1 MNEEKDKLAGHEDDL
16 VSKKEKK
23 KKKKGNRRKKKKN
36 GEEDANEKEGKND
49 KKTTISSD
57 QFIINGNYNLIKMLG
72 FGAFGEIHLAYDT
85 SLKVLRAIKF
95 EIATHKNPQLKH
107 EHSILEQLNK
117 PDNNNPISSD
127 GIIGIPKVYL
137 FDRMENKYNYMVMDF
152 LGPSLSDLFQF
163 KEKSFSI
170 ETVLMLGIQMLTR
183 IEFIHEKG
191 FIHRDIKPENFV
203 IGLNE
208 RSNIVHII
216 DFGLSKRYK
225 DKNTGQHIPYRENR
239 HLVGTV
245 RYASINAHLGIEQ
258 SRRDDI
264 ESIGYVLAY
273 FYLGRLPWQ
282 SKMDKGKPPVNKIME
297 KKLITP
303 PEILCKK
310 MPMEFSYYFHYCK
323 NLKFEDRPDYTTLK
337 CLFADLLASR
347 INIEDEF
354 IFDWFD
360 DDNVFKNRKEKE
372 LEGSGKSDNLI
383 GKSDI
388 KEKSEKEEEEN
399 NEDNKEE
406 NNNKNLID
414 IPGDNNENDNNS
426 NDNNNNNN
434 NDYVTPGGDAN
445 DNNDNNDNKEPIS
458 IFAPTN
464 KGENENDDNNNN
476 NQKVNSLNANQN
488 NLENISIDSSQKKA
502 YNNVAENFLNKI
514 GKNDNNDE
522 EKKDEDIIHLKNA
535 NKDNESK
542 ESVSESE
549 SDSEKQKKKNKEKNE
564 KGSKKSSDSNYGIL
578 KSSRSS
584 KEKKEKEKD
593 DVALNVDDK
602 KNDDD

>member
-1 MNEEKDKLAGHEDDL
+1 MNEEKDKLTGREEDG
-16 VSKKEKK
+16 VKKEKK
-23 KKKKGNRRKKKKN
+23 KKKGKRHKKHKKN
-36 GEEDANEKEGKND
+36 REEDSNEKEGKND
-49 KKTTISSD
+49 NKKSTLSND

-127 GIIGIPKVYL
+127 GVLGIPKVYL

-163 KEKSFSI
+163 KEKSFSL
-170 ETVLMLGIQMLTR
+170 ETTLMLGIQMLTR

-208 RSNIVHII
+208 KSNIVHII

-264 ESIGYVLAY
+264 ESIGYVIAY

-282 SKMDKGKPPVNKIME
+282 SKLDKGKPPVNKIME

-347 INIEDEF
+347 VNIDEEF
-354 IFDWFD
+354 IYDWFD
-360 DDNVFKNRKEKE
+360 DENIYKKKKEKE

-383 GKSDI
+383 EKSDI
-388 KEKSEKEEEEN
+388 KEKDEEKEEDEKPPET
-399 NEDNKEE
+399 
-406 NNNKNLID
+406 KNLID
-414 IPGDNNENDNNS
+414 IPEENKNENNEDF
-426 NDNNNNNN
+426 
-434 NDYVTPGGDAN
+434 VTPGGD
-445 DNNDNNDNKEPIS
+445 DVNNNNQNNNENKEPIS
-458 IFAPTN
+458 IFAPTKNGDENNNSN
-464 KGENENDDNNNN
+464 KMNEYNIDNNNKQIVDKDAENYINNNN
-476 NQKVNSLNANQN
+476 NNNEEVNNPNNENSNKPNQSGEVIK
-488 NLENISIDSSQKKA
+488 LQSVIKEND
-502 YNNVAENFLNKI
+502 
-514 GKNDNNDE
+514 G
-522 EKKDEDIIHLKNA
+522 
-535 NKDNESK
+535 K

-549 SDSEKQKKKNKEKNE
+549 SEDTERINKDKKKN
-564 KGSKKSSDSNYGIL
+564 GSKKSSDSNYGII
-578 KSSRSS
+578 KSSGSS
-584 KEKKEKEKD
+584 KEK
-593 DVALNVDDK
+593 DVAVNVNEGNAGGKQDAELIEDE
-602 KNDDD
+602 KN

>member
-1 MNEEKDKLAGHEDDL
+1 MNEEKDKITGRDDDG

-23 KKKKGNRRKKKKN
+23 KKKKGKHKRHRKK
-36 GEEDANEKEGKND
+36 GEDDSNEKEGKND
-49 KKTTISSD
+49 NKKSTLSSD

-95 EIATHKNPQLKH
+95 EIASHKNPQLKH

-163 KEKSFSI
+163 KDKSFSL

-360 DDNVFKNRKEKE
+360 DSNFFKNKKEKE
-372 LEGSGKSDNLI
+372 LEGSNKSDNLI
-383 GKSDI
+383 EKSDI
-388 KEKSEKEEEEN
+388 KEKSEKEEDENKDEN
-399 NEDNKEE
+399 NEEKKD
-406 NNNKNLID
+406 L
-414 IPGDNNENDNNS
+414 
-426 NDNNNNNN
+426 NDNNNNEDNN
-434 NDYVTPGGDAN
+434 NKDYITPGGDDVNDGN
-445 DNNDNNDNKEPIS
+445 DNGENKEPIS

-464 KGENENDDNNNN
+464 KGNENNNNDNNN
-476 NQKVNSLNANQN
+476 VNSLTENKN
-488 NLENISIDSSQKKA
+488 NLEDISIDSAQKKV
-502 YNNVAENFLNKI
+502 YNNYAENFLNKI
-514 GKNDNNDE
+514 GKNDNNE
-522 EKKDEDIIHLKNA
+522 EKKNDDEEVIKLKKADNDS
-535 NKDNESK
+535 KDSI
-542 ESVSESE
+542 SESE
-549 SDSEKQKKKNKEKNE
+549 SDTERQKKKEKEKN
-564 KGSKKSSDSNYGIL
+564 GSKKSSDSNYGIL
-578 KSSRSS
+578 KSSGSS
-584 KEKKEKEKD
+584 KEKKEKD
-593 DVALNVDDK
+593 DVVLNVDEK
-602 KNDDD
+602 KEEDD

>member
-1 MNEEKDKLAGHEDDL
+1 MNEEKDKLTGREEDG
-16 VSKKEKK
+16 VKKEKK
-23 KKKKGNRRKKKKN
+23 KKKGKRHKKHKKK
-36 GEEDANEKEGKND
+36 GEDDSNEKEGKND
-49 KKTTISSD
+49 NKKSTLSND

-127 GIIGIPKVYL
+127 GILGIPKVYL

-163 KEKSFSI
+163 KEKSFSL
-170 ETVLMLGIQMLTR
+170 ETTLMLGIQMLTR

-337 CLFADLLASR
+337 CFFADLLASR

-360 DDNVFKNRKEKE
+360 DGNVFKNKKEKE

-383 GKSDI
+383 EKSDI
-388 KEKSEKEEEEN
+388 KEKSEKEEDE
-399 NEDNKEE
+399 NKEE
-406 NNNKNLID
+406 NKEENKNLID
-414 IPGDNNENDNNS
+414 LENDNNS
-426 NDNNNNNN
+426 NENNNNN
-434 NDYVTPGGDAN
+434 NDYVTPGNDA
-445 DNNDNNDNKEPIS
+445 NNDNNENKEPIS

-464 KGENENDDNNNN
+464 KGENKEDENVNTNYNN
-476 NQKVNSLNANQN
+476 VNSLNNNQN
-488 NLENISIDSSQKKA
+488 NLEDVSIDSNQKKV

-514 GKNDNNDE
+514 GKNEENENN
-522 EKKDEDIIHLKNA
+522 EKKENDAEVIQLKKA
-535 NKDNESK
+535 NNENESNK
-542 ESVSESE
+542 SVSESE
-549 SDSEKQKKKNKEKNE
+549 SDSEKEKKKKEKNE

-578 KSSRSS
+578 KSSRSD
-584 KEKKEKEKD
+584 KEKKEKD
-593 DVALNVDDK
+593 DVALNVEEK
-602 KNDDD
+602 KNEEDDE

>member
-1 MNEEKDKLAGHEDDL
+1 MNEE
-16 VSKKEKK
+16 
-23 KKKKGNRRKKKKN
+23 
-36 GEEDANEKEGKND
+36 ND
-49 KKTTISSD
+49 KKKDEENKENKDNKKSSLSND

-117 PDNNNPISSD
+117 SDNNNPVPPE
-127 GIIGIPKVYL
+127 GILGIPKVYL

-163 KEKSFSI
+163 KEKSFSL
-170 ETVLMLGIQMLTR
+170 ETTLMLGIQMLTR

-208 RSNIVHII
+208 KSNIVHII

-264 ESIGYVLAY
+264 ESIGYVIAY

-282 SKMDKGKPPVNKIME
+282 SKLDKGKPPVNKIME

-347 INIEDEF
+347 VNIDEEF
-354 IFDWFD
+354 IYDWFD
-360 DDNVFKNRKEKE
+360 DENIYKKKKEKE

-383 GKSDI
+383 EKSDI
-388 KEKSEKEEEEN
+388 KEKDEEKEEDEKPPET
-399 NEDNKEE
+399 
-406 NNNKNLID
+406 KNLID
-414 IPGDNNENDNNS
+414 IPEENKNENNEDF
-426 NDNNNNNN
+426 
-434 NDYVTPGGDAN
+434 VTPGGD
-445 DNNDNNDNKEPIS
+445 DVNNNNQNNNENKEPIS
-458 IFAPTN
+458 IFAPTKN
-464 KGENENDDNNNN
+464 GDENNNN
-476 NQKVNSLNANQN
+476 NSNKMNEYNIDN
-488 NLENISIDSSQKKA
+488 NNKQIVDKD
-502 YNNVAENFLNKI
+502 AENYINNNNNNNEEVNNPNNENSNKPNQSGEVI
-514 GKNDNNDE
+514 KLQSVIKENDG
-522 EKKDEDIIHLKNA
+522 
-535 NKDNESK
+535 K

-549 SDSEKQKKKNKEKNE
+549 SEDTERINKDKKKN
-564 KGSKKSSDSNYGIL
+564 GSKKSSDSNYGII
-578 KSSRSS
+578 KSSGSS
-584 KEKKEKEKD
+584 KEK
-593 DVALNVDDK
+593 DVAVNVNEGNAGGKQDAELIEDE
-602 KNDDD
+602 KN

>member
-23 KKKKGNRRKKKKN
+23 KKKKGHRRKKKKN

-127 GIIGIPKVYL
+127 GILGIPKVYL

-337 CLFADLLASR
+337 CFFADLLASR

-360 DDNVFKNRKEKE
+360 DSNFFKNKKEKE
-372 LEGSGKSDNLI
+372 LEGSNKSDNLI
-383 GKSDI
+383 EKSDI
-388 KEKSEKEEEEN
+388 KEKSEKEEDENKDEN
-399 NEDNKEE
+399 NEEKKDLIDNE
-406 NNNKNLID
+406 NNDND
-414 IPGDNNENDNNS
+414 DNNK
-426 NDNNNNNN
+426 
-434 NDYVTPGGDAN
+434 DYITPGGDDVNDGN
-445 DNNDNNDNKEPIS
+445 DNGENKEPIS

-464 KGENENDDNNNN
+464 KGNENNNNDNNN
-476 NQKVNSLNANQN
+476 VNSLTENKN
-488 NLENISIDSSQKKA
+488 NLEDISIDSAQKKV
-502 YNNVAENFLNKI
+502 YNNYAENFLNKI
-514 GKNDNNDE
+514 GKNENSE
-522 EKKDEDIIHLKNA
+522 EKKNDDSDVIKLKKADNDS
-535 NKDNESK
+535 KDSI
-542 ESVSESE
+542 SESE
-549 SDSEKQKKKNKEKNE
+549 SDTERQKKKEKEKN
-564 KGSKKSSDSNYGIL
+564 GSKKSSDSNYGIL
-578 KSSRSS
+578 KSSGSS
-584 KEKKEKEKD
+584 KEKKEKD
-593 DVALNVDDK
+593 DVVLNVDDK
-602 KNDDD
+602 KEEDD